1 MSLIGPLGPLGLMGL
16 LGNTSGR
23 ACRKTDFRPQTS
35 DFFPS
40 LSKLWFLSKSK
51 HRVLQVIQK
60 VLIFAKTKIL
70 MKPNYLRII
79 IVVALCFSIG
89 YLIPSLT
96 VKRPYI
102 DALFAVAVVILFA
115 LMLYSMKKGK

>member
-1 MSLIGPLGPLGLMGL
+1 M
-16 LGNTSGR
+16 
-23 ACRKTDFRPQTS
+23 
-35 DFFPS
+35 
-40 LSKLWFLSKSK
+40 
-51 HRVLQVIQK
+51 IQK

>member
-1 MSLIGPLGPLGLMGL
+1 M
-16 LGNTSGR
+16 
-23 ACRKTDFRPQTS
+23 
-35 DFFPS
+35 
-40 LSKLWFLSKSK
+40 
-51 HRVLQVIQK
+51 IQK

-89 YLIPSLT
+89 YLISSLT
-96 VKRPYI
+96 AKGLYI